1 MKTSANQS
9 LIGLLYDLDLLPE
22 QLEEKTREWAIMKI
36 IEQMH
41 NALYPHRPGKEA
53 PIISPRQRELM
64 ELYKIEWKAYCDSA
78 GAWYEDMPDYKIG
91 FIEAL
96 EWRDRDEMED

>member
-1 MKTSANQS
+1 MKTSAKQP
-9 LIGLLYDLDLLPE
+9 LIGLLYDLNLLPE

-41 NALYPHRPGKEA
+41 NALSGSGSGKDV
-53 PIISPRQRELM
+53 IIGPRQRELM
-64 ELYKIEWKAYCDSA
+64 ELYKVEWKAYCDSA